1 MPAILNIIP
10 LIKKANL
17 KETSL
22 STLAK
27 SIGIANT
34 NDFVQFFIDLE
45 R

>member
-1 MPAILNIIP
+1 MSLYEKII
-10 LIKKANL
+10 KQGNL

-27 SIGIANT
+27 AIGMENP
-34 NDFVQFFIDLE
+34 NDFVQFFIDFE